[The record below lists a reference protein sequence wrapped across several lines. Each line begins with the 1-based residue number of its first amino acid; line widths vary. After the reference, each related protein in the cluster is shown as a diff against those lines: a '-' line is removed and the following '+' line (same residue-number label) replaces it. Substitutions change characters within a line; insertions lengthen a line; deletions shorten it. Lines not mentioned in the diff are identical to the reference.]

1 MFVDANISGQ
11 RSSVETLDRSTP
23 DASAPVVRASG
34 RFVARK

>member
-11 RSSVETLDRSTP
+11 RSSVETLGCRTP
-23 DASAPVVRASG
+23 DANAPVVRASG